1 MKYCPH
7 CAHPLV
13 QRLISGMERIACSHC
28 SFIHWG
34 NPVPAV
40 AGLVEYNGKVLLVR
54 NTKLPKGSFSLV
66 TGYLERDETPE
77 QGIVRE
83 IQEEL
88 GLDATIRGFIGHY
101 SFFEMNALILA
112 FHLEAEGELKLN
124 YEIAEVTE
132 IRPDLVYYHDFP
144 HVPFASQV
152 VRDWYQ
158 QQNWRRVA

>member
-7 CAHPLV
+7 CAKPLAC
-13 QRLISGMERIACSHC
+13 RLIQGVERVACACC
-28 SFIHWG
+28 SFVHWG

-40 AGLVEYNGKVLLVR
+40 AGIVEYNGKVLLVR
-54 NTKLPKGSFSLV
+54 NAKWPAGNFSLV
-66 TGYLERDETPE
+66 TGYLEHDETPE

-88 GLDATIRGFIGHY
+88 GLDASIRGFIGHY

-112 FHLEAEGELKLN
+112 FYVEAEGNIELN
-124 YEIAEVTE
+124 DEIAEVIK
-132 IRPDLVYYHDFP
+132 IRSDLIYQQRFP
-144 HVPFASQV
+144 STFATQV

>member
-7 CAHPLV
+7 CASPLAWRV
-13 QRLISGMERIACSHC
+13 INGTQRIACAHC
-28 SFIHWG
+28 SFVHWG

-40 AGLVEYNGKVLLVR
+40 AGIVEYNGKILLVR
-54 NTKLPKGSFSLV
+54 NAKWPQGSFSLV
-66 TGYLERDETPE
+66 TGYLECDETPE

-88 GLDATIRGFIGHY
+88 GLDASIRGFIGHY
-101 SFFEMNALILA
+101 SFFAMNALILA
-112 FHLEAEGELKLN
+112 FHLEAEGTLALNHEL
-124 YEIAEVTE
+124 AEVTE
-132 IRPDLVYYHDFP
+132 VRPDLMYQHPFP
-144 HVPFASQV
+144 DVPFAAQV